1 MSTYRSNEDHDEM
14 GAIRHL
20 CHVMRFFLPYITR
33 ILQTITLHE
42 QADAGQRQPI
52 RLSVCLYIQ
61 GEKVSS
67 SKSQEAQS
75 KEAKENNSKYLLI

>member
-1 MSTYRSNEDHDEM
+1 MISRDSVLLTIYYPD
-14 GAIRHL
+14 
-20 CHVMRFFLPYITR
+20 ITH
-33 ILQTITLHE
+33 ITLHE
-42 QADAGQRQPI
+42 QADAGQRQPV

-75 KEAKENNSKYLLI
+75 QEAKENNSKYLLI